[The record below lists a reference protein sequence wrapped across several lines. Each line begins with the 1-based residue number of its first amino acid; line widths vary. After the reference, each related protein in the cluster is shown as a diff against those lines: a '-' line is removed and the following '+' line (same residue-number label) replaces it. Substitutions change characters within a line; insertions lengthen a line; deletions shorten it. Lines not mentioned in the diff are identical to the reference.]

1 MALAVE
7 YRRIGQLP
15 TCLGNERIRIGVD
28 GRVDH
33 SRNTVEC
40 EPGVPWSTPW
50 RSVGRLD
57 EAAMA
62 QLERQMVET
71 GVFSLPAETRAES
84 VEGGRREELDLT
96 RDGGATRIALHNADN
111 AAFRAAVQLLW
122 GVMFSLER

>member
-15 TCLGNERIRIGVD
+15 TCIGNERIRIAVN

-33 SRNTVEC
+33 SRNTAEC
-40 EPGVPWSTPW
+40 DPGVQWSTPW
-50 RSVGRLD
+50 RAVGRID
-57 EAAMA
+57 DAAMA
-62 QLERQMVET
+62 QLQRQIIET
-71 GVFSLPAETRAES
+71 GVLSLAAEATADS

-96 RDGGATRIALHNADN
+96 VDGRERHIVLQNTESP
-111 AAFRAAVQLLW
+111 AFRAAVQLLW